1 MIERIVLAVAAAFS
15 GATFDSYEDAKA
27 ASDIS
32 KDNLIVVIGASWCS
46 PCRKMHKEI
55 EANASRYTGANLAF
69 VDYKSKWGKKLYSG
83 SSVPAVIKFKWDG
96 KKWVRSVRI
105 GYQSQASLIRWVKQ

>member
-1 MIERIVLAVAAAFS
+1 MISKLVLAVVVVLS
-15 GATFDSYEDAKA
+15 GAIHNSYEDAKA

-46 PCRKMHKEI
+46 PCKKMHKEI
-55 EANASRYTGANLAF
+55 VANASRYKGVNLAF
-69 VDYKSKWGKKLYSG
+69 VEYNSKWGKKLYTG

-96 KKWVRSVRI
+96 EKWVRSVRI
-105 GYQSQASLIRWVKQ
+105 GYQSQASLLRWVKQ